1 MKEEQPHHHTSN
13 YDRFMSGEYCN
24 SLNPEVLEMISNTK
38 ACLARLDSP
47 DLEDSERNG
56 ILRDMLGSIGQRS
69 AVGRNFLC
77 QCGKHIFI
85 GDKSVINDNCTMMDE
100 NHIRIGNQVLIAP
113 NVQFYTATHPI
124 DYNERFVENW
134 DENSGELFFRTR
146 SLPITVEDNVWI
158 GGGSII
164 LAGITI
170 GTGSVIGAGSVVT
183 KSIPANCV
191 AVGNPCKV
199 IRYLKSDNK
208 IQTIKSFKLRNW
220 NRADVPALARH
231 LNNKNIWDNCRD
243 ALPYPYTEKDAEQ
256 FISFVEGQS
265 EQNNY
270 CIEINHEAAGNISFI
285 RGTDV
290 ERYNAELGYWLAEPY
305 WNLGIMTETIKL
317 AVEDYLSHSDT
328 VRIHAHVYENN
339 LASMKVLEKAGF
351 HKCGILRKACFK
363 NGRFVD
369 CHCYELLK

>member
-1 MKEEQPHHHTSN
+1 M
-13 YDRFMSGEYCN
+13 
-24 SLNPEVLEMISNTK
+24 
-38 ACLARLDSP
+38 
-47 DLEDSERNG
+47 
-56 ILRDMLGSIGQRS
+56 
-69 AVGRNFLC
+69 
-77 QCGKHIFI
+77 
-85 GDKSVINDNCTMMDE
+85 
-100 NHIRIGNQVLIAP
+100 
-113 NVQFYTATHPI
+113 
-124 DYNERFVENW
+124 
-134 DENSGELFFRTR
+134 
-146 SLPITVEDNVWI
+146 WI

-208 IQTIKSFKLRNW
+208 IQAIKSFKLRTW
-220 NRADVPALARH
+220 TRADIPALAKY
-231 LNNKNIWDNCRD
+231 LNNKKIWDNCRD

-270 CIEINHEAAGNISFI
+270 CIEINHEAVGNVSFF

-363 NGRFVD
+363 NGQFVD
-369 CHCYELLK
+369 CHCYELLNR

>member
-1 MKEEQPHHHTSN
+1 
-13 YDRFMSGEYCN
+13 
-24 SLNPEVLEMISNTK
+24 MISNTK

-47 DLEDSERNG
+47 DLEDSERS
-56 ILRDMLGSIGQRS
+56 GSIGQRS

-100 NHIRIGNQVLIAP
+100 NHILIGNQVLIAP

-124 DYNERFVENW
+124 NYNERFVENW
-134 DENSGELFFRTR
+134 NENSGELFFRTR

-220 NRADVPALARH
+220 NRADIPALARN
-231 LNNKNIWDNCRD
+231 LNNKKIWDNCRNT
-243 ALPYPYTEKDAEQ
+243 LPYP
-256 FISFVEGQS
+256 
-265 EQNNY
+265 
-270 CIEINHEAAGNISFI
+270 
-285 RGTDV
+285 
-290 ERYNAELGYWLAEPY
+290 
-305 WNLGIMTETIKL
+305 
-317 AVEDYLSHSDT
+317 
-328 VRIHAHVYENN
+328 
-339 LASMKVLEKAGF
+339 
-351 HKCGILRKACFK
+351 
-363 NGRFVD
+363 
-369 CHCYELLK
+369 